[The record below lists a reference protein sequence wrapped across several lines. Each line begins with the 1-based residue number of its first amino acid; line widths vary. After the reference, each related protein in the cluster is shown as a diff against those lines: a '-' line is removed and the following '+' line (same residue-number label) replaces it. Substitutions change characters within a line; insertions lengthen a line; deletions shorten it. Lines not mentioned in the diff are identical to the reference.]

1 MGDED
6 EAAPAEVDPNQIDIS
21 ELHATSAGMKGGQLM
36 GCLLVGL
43 YLECGRISGLC
54 CERAALGIED
64 CRKACGGAAYLMSSG
79 IAALEGGCR

>member
-36 GCLLVGL
+36 GFC
-43 YLECGRISGLC
+43 
-54 CERAALGIED
+54 
-64 CRKACGGAAYLMSSG
+64 
-79 IAALEGGCR
+79 